1 MYVAPQYL
9 PPEQQDLP
17 AEYDGD
23 EGPDYALDAEDRT
36 TEILKDLD
44 ITDYYNVENIV
55 NQPEITPQKTRSY
68 LNKVIY
74 NGNFL
79 RNQLKGYKTQATKAY
94 NKGEINEAQR
104 AQENT
109 RIDDGRVVF
118 NQYINYYETKTKGN
132 TRFRNAKKR
141 R

>member
-44 ITDYYNVENIV
+44 ITDYDNVENIL

-79 RNQLKGYKTQATKAY
+79 RNQLKGNNKPRNFDTKF
-94 NKGEINEAQR
+94 
-104 AQENT
+104 T
-109 RIDDGRVVF
+109 RPIVLDNNHDSMLLV
-118 NQYINYYETKTKGN
+118 
-132 TRFRNAKKR
+132 
-141 R
+141 